1 MIKLI
6 YRNITLV
13 LDTEPD
19 FVNRFIKWMSK
30 NRMYSQNYFSEVNTF
45 VFDSVASFTATLQK
59 MLDEKF

>member
-6 YRNITLV
+6 YRNITLT
-13 LDTEPD
+13 LDTDPN
-19 FVNRFIKWMSK
+19 FVNRFIKWMSE